1 MDGGQM
7 CFLEKSA
14 TWWKA
19 VKGLKNCFRV
29 ALWKLIWFG
38 DKFCKKLTTKFVKN
52 NKLAHGK
59 SLKSIWITYKYQ
71 ANVFKG
77 HLKAML
83 INETSWDCIM
93 L

>member
-14 TWWKA
+14 TWWKV

-38 DKFCKKLTTKFVKN
+38 DKFCKELMRKFVKN
-52 NKLAHGK
+52 NKMVKVRVLNPLELLTNT
-59 SLKSIWITYKYQ
+59 SQSY
-71 ANVFKG
+71 
-77 HLKAML
+77 LKA
-83 INETSWDCIM
+83 I
-93 L
+93 